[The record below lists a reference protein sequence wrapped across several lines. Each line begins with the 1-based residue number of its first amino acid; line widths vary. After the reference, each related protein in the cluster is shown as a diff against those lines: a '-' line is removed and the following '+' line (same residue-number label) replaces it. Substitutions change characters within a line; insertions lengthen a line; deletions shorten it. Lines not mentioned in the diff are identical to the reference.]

1 MQFSTLTL
9 YRLLAGNMYA
19 CNTCSYDSVI
29 KCSELPVHTN
39 LNTTQLLLTIS
50 SSVQPNTISL
60 FLRL

>member
-1 MQFSTLTL
+1 MHAIHAAMIQLSSAVKYLCTP
-9 YRLLAGNMYA
+9 
-19 CNTCSYDSVI
+19 I
-29 KCSELPVHTN
+29 